1 MGLLHDKPSWRNPFY
16 SVQEE
21 IANSV
26 THGIGAGLAIA
37 GLAVLVVLAV
47 RYGDPWQIVSVSIFG
62 ASLVLLYSASTL
74 YHAVQQPRLKSV
86 LRKLDHAS
94 IYLLIAGT
102 YTPFALLLPPDQART
117 LLLIVWTGAVVGV
130 LFRVLWA
137 GAPRWLYVPVYV
149 LLGWVAVFYFG
160 PLLEHAGGAVM
171 VWVVLG
177 GVLYSLGAVVYGTKR
192 PDISPRWFGFH
203 EVFHALTVLAFGAH
217 FVAASIALSAGTTA

>member
-26 THGIGAGLAIA
+26 THGVGAGLAIA

-62 ASLVLLYSASTL
+62 ASLVILYSASTL

-102 YTPFALLLPPDQART
+102 YTPFLLISLRGPTGWT
-117 LLLIVWTGAVVGV
+117 LLAVVWIMATLGV
-130 LFRVLWA
+130 LWKMFFTGRFEVIA
-137 GAPRWLYVPVYV
+137 TIVYI
-149 LLGWVAVFYFG
+149 LMGWMGVVAVRDMLANVPPAGILFLF
-160 PLLEHAGGAVM
+160 AGGIVYTLGVIFYAIEKIPYNHAV
-171 VWVVLG
+171 WHLFVLG
-177 GVLYSLGAVVYGTKR
+177 GSICHFAAVFT
-192 PDISPRWFGFH
+192 
-203 EVFHALTVLAFGAH
+203 LL
-217 FVAASIALSAGTTA
+217 

>member
-102 YTPFALLLPPDQART
+102 YTPFLLISLRGPTGWT
-117 LLLIVWTGAVVGV
+117 LLAVVWIMATLGVLWKIFFTGRFEVIATIVYILMGWMGVVAVRDMLANVPPAGV
-130 LFRVLWA
+130 LFL
-137 GAPRWLYVPVYV
+137 
-149 LLGWVAVFYFG
+149 F
-160 PLLEHAGGAVM
+160 AGGIVYTLGVIFYAIEKIPYNHAV
-171 VWVVLG
+171 WHLFVLG
-177 GVLYSLGAVVYGTKR
+177 GSICHFAAVFTLL
-192 PDISPRWFGFH
+192 P
-203 EVFHALTVLAFGAH
+203 L
-217 FVAASIALSAGTTA
+217 